1 MQVLSQ
7 SQSQSNSNT
16 AKILIGLASA
26 AVLIASTRKSNE
38 KDSMSRKVLN
48 QMFPSSLLSGSL
60 SECVGFND
68 KHLSACMDKVEK
80 GIEKLG
86 ESIPGFKRPELKCGL
101 RGTRYFIE
109 FPIVGRNVDVFS
121 IILQTE
127 KLIR

>member
-1 MQVLSQ
+1 
-7 SQSQSNSNT
+7 
-16 AKILIGLASA
+16 
-26 AVLIASTRKSNE
+26 
-38 KDSMSRKVLN
+38 
-48 QMFPSSLLSGSL
+48 
-60 SECVGFND
+60 
-68 KHLSACMDKVEK
+68 MDKVEK

-86 ESIPGFKRPELKCGL
+86 ESIPGYKRPEIKCGL